1 MNKLIKK
8 IKETMDLLIDII
20 ILLWNAAYGYFIAAI
35 ILNLL
40 IGLIMPFQV
49 MVWKKVIDNLAE
61 IVRETIAE
69 CLRNISV
76 VQAQADPTTEILSE
90 EENELMDSLDMFL
103 GE

>member
-61 IVRETIAE
+61 IVIAGSDINNNIFISLLFYFCLQLLKQIIQNINQYVLTIY
-69 CLRNISV
+69 R
-76 VQAQADPTTEILSE
+76 
-90 EENELMDSLDMFL
+90 
-103 GE
+103 